1 MSESLISSFSAYL
14 LLGSKEFSESSYF
27 QGNDKFQELP
37 VIICF
42 PVPWRIRKEKNL
54 AEEM

>member
-42 PVPWRIRKEKNL
+42 PVP
-54 AEEM
+54 